1 MLHFSEAGTV
11 AAIAVE
17 VDISHSYIGDLRV
30 SLDSPAGTE
39 VVLHGRTGG
48 GTDNELCLELAFRE
62 REPTD
67 RSVVAALRESVAF
80 WAPYA
85 KTGYN

>member
-1 MLHFSEAGTV
+1 MGFMLFTPEAL
-11 AAIAVE
+11 IAPV
-17 VDISHSYIGDLRV
+17 R
-30 SLDSPAGTE
+30 A
-39 VVLHGRTGG
+39 GG
-48 GTDNELCLELAFRE
+48 GSGNELCLELAFRE

-67 RSVVAALRESVAF
+67 RSVVAAIKESVAY